1 MSGISNFTIEK
12 FVNEIDDELKN
23 NFVGVF
29 PSNRI
34 LKFLKITEMIRYNNT
49 KYPFMIMNT
58 DRSEKKGTHWWSFLE
73 ISSKEQI
80 FLFDSYGFIGLKEF
94 RETID
99 TFFYGLE
106 KINTNDK
113 KINLTYVQFDL
124 NTYEKTDKTKMT
136 KTAQDFFYTLYEFG
150 HVIW

>member
-80 FLFDSYGFIGLKEF
+80 FF
-94 RETID
+94 
-99 TFFYGLE
+99 
-106 KINTNDK
+106 
-113 KINLTYVQFDL
+113 V
-124 NTYEKTDKTKMT
+124 
-136 KTAQDFFYTLYEFG
+136 
-150 HVIW
+150 